1 MILAIVAL
9 LFKLVGVGFLC
20 VATIGVLRFV
30 DPFQRMHASTKAG
43 TLGAGLVLVGVAI
56 DMGTLEA
63 ILVAGV
69 TFLFLLATLPVAGHM
84 LGRASYIS
92 GAPLE
97 SHEDALEGVL
107 PRSEQPL
114 EARGEA
120 PFERRIGAMLGG
132 DDGESP
138 APSPEQ
144 DAAAPATQSGSALE
158 KPGYDAVRFA
168 IFGPDAKAIAR
179 RAEALAHARSVPLSG
194 IAVIDEDCIA
204 KAKVPDPGEVIRSAL
219 AGTLAETQAVTAES
233 RVPFS
238 LTYEEGDPLALIPA
252 SDPAARELLLLP
264 CEGWCDH
271 GADLGLPAGEAA
283 PGDKLFALA
292 ERHAGAT
299 LFVGTAEASGP
310 VAILHD
316 GSDAVQSLA
325 LWALGSGLWEA
336 RAVMLTGSCD
346 AAQAKALEAA
356 AQAAVS
362 TFGKADGVPEGASAV
377 IMAAPAA
384 RQVHEAGEFW
394 QDRIAKGFRGDVLVG

>member
-43 TLGAGLVLVGVAI
+43 TLGAGLVLTGVAI
-56 DMGTLEA
+56 DMATLEA
-63 ILVAGV
+63 LLVAGA

-97 SHEDALEGVL
+97 SSENALEGVL

-120 PFERRIGAMLGG
+120 PFERRMGAMLGG
-132 DDGESP
+132 DDGEASASQDAPAAPVQVPSP
-138 APSPEQ
+138 A
-144 DAAAPATQSGSALE
+144 SALA

-168 IFGPDAKAIAR
+168 IFGPDARALAR
-179 RAEALAHARSVPLSG
+179 RAEALAHARTVPLSG

-204 KAKVPDPGEVIRSAL
+204 RAKVPDPGEVIRSAL
-219 AGTLAETQAVTAES
+219 AGTLAETQGVTAES

-283 PGDKLFALA
+283 PGDKLFTLA

-299 LFVGTAEASGP
+299 LFVGATPASGP
-310 VAILHD
+310 VAIRHD
-316 GSDAVQSLA
+316 GSDTVQNLA
-325 LWALGSGLWEA
+325 LWAFGSGLWEA
-336 RAVMLTGSCD
+336 RDVVLAGECD
-346 AAQAKALEAA
+346 AAQAQALEAA
-356 AQAAVS
+356 AGAAGL
-362 TFGKADGVPEGASAV
+362 TPTRAATIPEGIAAV
-377 IMAAPAA
+377 IMAAPPA
-384 RQVHEAGEFW
+384 RQVHDAGMFW

>member
-56 DMGTLEA
+56 DMATLEA
-63 ILVAGV
+63 LLVAGA

-97 SHEDALEGVL
+97 SREDALEGVL
-107 PRSEQPL
+107 PRSEKPL

-132 DDGESP
+132 DEDEKPVSSP
-138 APSPEQ
+138 DQ
-144 DAAAPATQSGSALE
+144 DAPAAATRSASALE

-179 RAEALAHARSVPLSG
+179 RAEGLAHARSVPLSG
-194 IAVIDEDCIA
+194 IAVIDEECIA

-238 LTYEEGDPLALIPA
+238 LTYEEGDPLTLIPA

-264 CEGWCDH
+264 CAGWCDH

-325 LWALGSGLWEA
+325 LWAIGSGLWEA
-336 RAVMLTGSCD
+336 SAVMLTGSCD

-356 AQAAVS
+356 AQAAGS
-362 TFGKADGVPEGASAV
+362 TFEKADGVPEGASAA
-377 IMAAPAA
+377 IMAAPPA
-384 RQVHEAGEFW
+384 RQVHEAGAFW